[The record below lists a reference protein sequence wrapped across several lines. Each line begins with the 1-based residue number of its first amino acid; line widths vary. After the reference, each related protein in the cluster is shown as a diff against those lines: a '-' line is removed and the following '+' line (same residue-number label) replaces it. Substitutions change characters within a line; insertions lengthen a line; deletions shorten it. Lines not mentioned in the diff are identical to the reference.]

1 MSAGCHSHMM
11 GANRL
16 AGLQRGWLRLTS
28 SQLARQVAN
37 NSSWLMG
44 ERLMTMFVNLGVGV
58 LVARYL
64 GAEDFG
70 VLSYVVALVALLGFL
85 SYLGLD
91 STVTRRLAEDP
102 QDTACIMG
110 TAFVLRMM
118 GSLAGLVIASL
129 WAFTQVQ
136 DSTTAAMIVVIA
148 AGMLFQPAAVVDF
161 FFQSQLKSR
170 YPAIARTVASLLVSA
185 INVVLVLAEASLL
198 AFAIANAL
206 QQVFV
211 AVAFLVTYR
220 LKRAD
225 ARTWHWQGAEARRLF
240 KMSWPLFLSSATGL
254 IFLKIDQVM
263 LGEMVGEA
271 EVGVYAVAARL
282 SEVWFFIPAALT
294 ATFLPVLVRSRKES
308 HAVYERR
315 LQIMYDAM
323 VWFGI
328 ALASVITVIARPAVD
343 LLYGEEYAAA
353 GAMLQVS
360 IWISPL
366 MFAGGVLA
374 RWAVMEG
381 QQMSALIRNSLAA
394 GANIGLNLVLI
405 PRYGGLGAAW
415 ATLLSYGFA
424 NYFGCLFYR
433 PTWGQFRR
441 ISLAFLAP
449 IRVGR
454 TLRA

>member
-1 MSAGCHSHMM
+1 M
-11 GANRL
+11 
-16 AGLQRGWLRLTS
+16 
-28 SQLARQVAN
+28 V
-37 NSSWLMG
+37 
-44 ERLMTMFVNLGVGV
+44 VNLGVGV

-64 GAEDFG
+64 GAESFG

-102 QDTACIMG
+102 QDTTDIMG

-118 GSLAGLVIASL
+118 GSLVGLAIASV
-129 WAFTQVQ
+129 WAFTQVEN
-136 DSTTAAMIVVIA
+136 STTAAMIVVVA

-161 FFQSQLKSR
+161 LFQSQLKAR
-170 YPAIARTVASLLVSA
+170 YSAIARTVASLLVSA
-185 INVVLVLAEASLL
+185 LNVALVLSEASLI
-198 AFAIANAL
+198 AFAVANAL

-211 AVAFLVTYR
+211 ATAFAVAYR
-220 LKRAD
+220 RR
-225 ARTWHWQGAEARRLF
+225 RTDSRKWRWQGAEARHLF

-263 LGEMVGEA
+263 LGEMVGSA
-271 EVGVYAVAARL
+271 EVGVYAVAVRL

-308 HAVYERR
+308 EAVYERR
-315 LQIMYDAM
+315 LQVMYDAM
-323 VWFGI
+323 VWLGI
-328 ALASVITVIARPAVD
+328 ALACVITLIAQPAVN
-343 LLYGEEYAAA
+343 LLYGEEFAAA
-353 GAMLQVS
+353 GAMLQIS

-381 QQMSALIRNSLAA
+381 QQISALIRNILAA

-433 PTWGQFRR
+433 PTWSQFRR
-441 ISLAFLAP
+441 ISLAFVAP
-449 IRVGR
+449 VRIGR
-454 TLRA
+454 SLRA